1 MAKTQGDQSMSNVPS
16 NLIVEAL
23 AVYTADKGVCDR
35 ANGLKRKHQLAY
47 ENQGVPAS
55 MIRQLYKEAQL
66 TDDERTAL
74 YASEQ
79 VMRRATNLWDAETP
93 EDFERMME
101 QASRTEPA
109 SREAFDKL
117 ADVRAYADGNNS
129 ARMGGGKVI
138 ENPKV
143 PGTSEHQQWALGWA
157 DGVDETT
164 RVAAVEEK
172 PEPKK
177 KGRPKKAT
185 ASELLEANA
194 AKFEATPEPEPDPPA
209 NSLFSDMPLV
219 PGMPN

>member
-1 MAKTQGDQSMSNVPS
+1 MSNVPS

-23 AVYTADKGVCDR
+23 AIYTADKGVVDR
-35 ANGLKRKHQLAY
+35 ANGSLRKHQLAY
-47 ENQGVPAS
+47 EKQGVPAANV
-55 MIRQLYKEAQL
+55 RQLYKEAQL
-66 TDDERTAL
+66 TEDERTAL
-74 YASEQ
+74 YAAEQ
-79 VMRRATNLWDAETP
+79 VMRRAAGLWDAETP
-93 EDFERMME
+93 EDFERLME

-109 SREAFDKL
+109 SQQAFDKL
-117 ADVRAYADGNNS
+117 DDVRAYSDGLNS
-129 ARMGGGKVI
+129 GQKGGGKVI
-138 ENPKV
+138 QNPKV
-143 PGTSEHQQWALGWA
+143 PGTSEHQQWALGYA

-164 RVAAVEEK
+164 RAAAVEEK

-194 AKFEATPEPEPDPPA
+194 AKFEPEPEVDPPA